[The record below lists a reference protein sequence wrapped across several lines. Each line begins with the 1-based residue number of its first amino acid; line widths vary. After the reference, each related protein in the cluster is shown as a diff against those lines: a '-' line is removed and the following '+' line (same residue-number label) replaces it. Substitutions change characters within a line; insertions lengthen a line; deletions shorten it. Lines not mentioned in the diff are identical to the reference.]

1 MTPRSILGARCAI
14 WAAAPLPDGVSLR
27 CESVARIQ
35 LATYSRFCCG
45 RAGTRLPQKRSIWC
59 AARARSRWLSDGAP
73 GAGAAELSSAGA
85 YGASASITAAADGS
99 LPSARQAESPSG
111 LSTTDPGGRRWA
123 PNRGEAAGVP
133 PPPPPSATAGELAPV
148 AAIVGGRHGE
158 CAGVHAPLPA
168 ATARAPATAAPRCA
182 APAAPLR
189 DSPIGAA
196 ATPRLAIAGLAAG
209 SAVHPLPSA
218 EPAAAARSLRSH
230 RSQSATKDRSSA
242 GASEA
247 GATPVALVTARAA
260 AAMCAG
266 CKAGAAAG
274 MGAEG
279 AVSSERKTASSEGG
293 GGGGSGAPE
302 WAGTRGACRVAP
314 PPWLLAPSPPHG
326 PAPHAP

>member
-1 MTPRSILGARCAI
+1 M
-14 WAAAPLPDGVSLR
+14 
-27 CESVARIQ
+27 
-35 LATYSRFCCG
+35 
-45 RAGTRLPQKRSIWC
+45 
-59 AARARSRWLSDGAP
+59 
-73 GAGAAELSSAGA
+73 
-85 YGASASITAAADGS
+85 
-99 LPSARQAESPSG
+99 
-111 LSTTDPGGRRWA
+111 
-123 PNRGEAAGVP
+123 P

-196 ATPRLAIAGLAAG
+196 ATPRLAIAELAAG
-209 SAVHPLPSA
+209 SAAHPLPSA

-260 AAMCAG
+260 AATCAG

-302 WAGTRGACRVAP
+302 WAAARAACRVVP
-314 PPWLLAPSPPHG
+314 PPWLLAPSPP
-326 PAPHAP
+326 PAPHAPWSGTPPGVTRVQEAAEGVWEGEAGRRAACSSTQAVHAGMPMSPSKDGAISNTSVSSCAVSAAAARRRSSSPTQLKGPRAIRPRYQSSIRQRRAEREAGDLLCLRSEATREQRRGTSCGGVGGGGRKG